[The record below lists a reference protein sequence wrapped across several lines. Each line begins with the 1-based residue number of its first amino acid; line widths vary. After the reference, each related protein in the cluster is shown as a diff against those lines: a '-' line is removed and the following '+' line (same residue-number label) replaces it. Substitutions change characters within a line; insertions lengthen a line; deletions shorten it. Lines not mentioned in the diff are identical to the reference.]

1 MIAVRLPIELEN
13 SLSDLS
19 VSTGQTKAFHI
30 REAITEYLN
39 NLKNKKR
46 FETWVYDIDNPE
58 FREQLKRECQELDK
72 SQDEKELMD
81 FCEQA
86 AIDLMNDE
94 EWTW

>member
-19 VSTGQTKAFHI
+19 VATGQTKAFHI
-30 REAITEYLN
+30 REAIAEYLK

-72 SQDEKELMD
+72 SQDEKEVMD

>member
-19 VSTGQTKAFHI
+19 VATGQTKAFHI
-30 REAITEYLN
+30 REAITEYLK

-46 FETWVYDIDNPE
+46 LETWVYDIDNPE

-72 SQDEKELMD
+72 SQDEKEVMD

-86 AIDLMNDE
+86 AINLMNDE